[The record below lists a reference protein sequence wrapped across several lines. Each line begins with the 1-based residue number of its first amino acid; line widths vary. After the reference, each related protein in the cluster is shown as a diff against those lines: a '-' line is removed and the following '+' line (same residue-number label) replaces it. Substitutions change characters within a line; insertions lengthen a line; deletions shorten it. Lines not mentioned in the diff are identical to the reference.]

1 MNWFEFIN
9 HIVNLVLPACGVALL
24 LGLAAGLVG
33 RKGSRP
39 AASVW
44 ACRVAINAAVGSGVL
59 LAGLLIMGG
68 DGHMATYAA
77 LVIVMGGM
85 QAWQMRGR

>member
-44 ACRVAINAAVGSGVL
+44 ARRVLS
-59 LAGLLIMGG
+59 LI
-68 DGHMATYAA
+68 H
-77 LVIVMGGM
+77 I
-85 QAWQMRGR
+85 

>member
-39 AASVW
+39 AAS
-44 ACRVAINAAVGSGVL
+44 AVSYTHL
-59 LAGLLIMGG
+59 TLPTKA
-68 DGHMATYAA
+68 
-77 LVIVMGGM
+77 
-85 QAWQMRGR
+85 

>member
-44 ACRVAINAAVGSGVL
+44 AVSYTHLTLPTKA
-59 LAGLLIMGG
+59 
-68 DGHMATYAA
+68 
-77 LVIVMGGM
+77 
-85 QAWQMRGR
+85 